1 MVEGALIAALAATGF
16 AVVVVRPWGR
26 GPMLGAAVGTLSG
39 LVAAQ
44 WRRLA
49 PLTWVVHEM
58 ARNKMCVIL
67 AVIVVYF
74 VDKTDAVYVGGAPMG
89 PDGGD
94 LGVHCGAVAGWAV
107 AAIFACATVA
117 IAHIVGCAWRRGGA
131 VKMDVEPA
139 MEDKLGEGFE
149 EYGERLDSLESLSP
163 RGECGLFKM
172 DGVLSRLHENAKIH
186 DFRGPGGEVG

>member
-44 WRRLA
+44 WRRIA

-74 VDKTDAVYVGGAPMG
+74 VDKTDAVNVGGAPAEHGG
-89 PDGGD
+89 PREGA
-94 LGVHCGAVAGWAV
+94 AVAEVWEGG
-107 AAIFACATVA
+107 CSPPPTGRNCRKTLN
-117 IAHIVGCAWRRGGA
+117 IV
-131 VKMDVEPA
+131 
-139 MEDKLGEGFE
+139 
-149 EYGERLDSLESLSP
+149 
-163 RGECGLFKM
+163 
-172 DGVLSRLHENAKIH
+172 
-186 DFRGPGGEVG
+186 